1 MYFTEDNS
9 ISEVLDGLVNSI
21 KQSGVVCLPSDSCYG
36 FSGLAFDTSA
46 QDKLQKIKSQP
57 VSKSLSICLADK
69 LDVYEFL
76 KPSPILDIF
85 IEEFLP
91 GKITLIAESKK
102 VGLLGVRVPDHLLMQ
117 QLIKQLGAPIFT
129 TSANM
134 HKKPACYSIEELKLQ
149 LNNNFDKIDS
159 VVDLGVLDFSNP
171 STIVKISDNSLEIIR
186 EGDLAPL
193 IKERFIIQ

>member
-1 MYFTEDNS
+1 MYFTENNF

-36 FSGLAFDTSA
+36 FSGLAFDKSA

-57 VSKSLSICLADK
+57 VSKPLSICLADK
-69 LDVYEFL
+69 LDLYEFL

-102 VGLLGVRVPDHLLMQ
+102 GDLLGVRVSDHLLMQ
-117 QLIKQLGAPIFT
+117 QLIKQLGVPIFT